1 MLVFSIDVVFKL
13 KSLYL
18 GSMDALRLFNVSMVS
33 LQMAHPVKRHVVNNV
48 VSEHLPVIAS
58 PALFAKMDTVAW
70 EIKHVMVPT
79 SDQFLNH
86 AMVAVHA

>member
-1 MLVFSIDVVFKL
+1 ML
-13 KSLYL
+13 
-18 GSMDALRLFNVSMVS
+18 MDI
-33 LQMAHPVKRHVVNNV
+33 LQMVHPAQQHVVGNV

-86 AMVAVHA
+86 AMVIMGVHA

>member
-1 MLVFSIDVVFKL
+1 
-13 KSLYL
+13 
-18 GSMDALRLFNVSMVS
+18 MVS
-33 LQMAHPVKRHVVNNV
+33 LQMTQQFRVKKLVMGNV

-86 AMVAVHA
+86 AMVIMGVHA